1 MMRYAITHSTTME
14 YAAPVRL
21 AKFNVRLRPAPWPG
35 QIVSHY
41 ALNVDPIPATFGEGE
56 GAYHVLESRF
66 TLRDPAQRLRVES
79 RFTVSRKSLPPEV
92 TGASG
97 PDLANLRERA
107 LALPNL
113 SALAPASY
121 IFASPIAAPQQEIGL
136 WAGRFLDEGMP
147 VMEAGR
153 ALMRAIYNEF
163 AFDAGATYPDTQPAD
178 AFRQRR
184 GVCQDFTH
192 VMIIAARA
200 HGIPA
205 AYVSGYLRTLP
216 PPGQSRLV
224 GADAMHAWVNL
235 WCGEELGWVGFDP
248 TNNTLA
254 DTDHVFIGMGRDYS
268 DVAPLDG
275 TFRGSGQQRMFFSV
289 DVSQLD

>member
-1 MMRYAITHSTTME
+1 MRYAITHGTTME

-21 AKFNVRLRPAPWPG
+21 AKFKLRLRPAPWPG
-35 QIVSHY
+35 QTVSDY
-41 ALNVDPIPATFGEGE
+41 ALSVDPAPTTFGEGE
-56 GAYHVLESRF
+56 GAYHVAESRF
-66 TLRDPAQRLRVES
+66 SVRDPVQRLRVES
-79 RFTVSRKSLPPEV
+79 RFTVSREPLSPEL
-92 TGASG
+92 TTARG
-97 PDLANLRERA
+97 PELAALRERT
-107 LALPNL
+107 LALPDM

-121 IFASPIAAPQQEIGL
+121 IFASPIAAPEREIGR
-136 WAGRFLDEGMP
+136 WASQFLNESMP

-153 ALMRAIYNEF
+153 TLMRAIHEAF
-163 AFDAGATYPDTQPAD
+163 VFDAGATYPDTPPAE

-216 PPGQSRLV
+216 PPGQPRLV

-248 TNNTLA
+248 TNDTLA

-289 DVSQLD
+289 DVAPLA